1 MISLHMAESWLGLEN
16 RFGPLG
22 PTRVQIPPPPLDS
35 QSHQRFRIHLVSGDW
50 VPVAAAAIG
59 AAAGFGGAAITARA
73 TLAREREARYQQR
86 KAEAYVELLA
96 NMNLRY
102 EAVSCQIPFR
112 VRHSTQMVLPPQV
125 SPPDP
130 SATGRVAALLA
141 AYGSRRVR
149 DELYPSWTGALR
161 QLESFADRFRDET
174 LELELGWQ
182 YQETCRKAE
191 QAVAAQIRSE
201 LAPTARE

>member
-1 MISLHMAESWLGLEN
+1 MSS
-16 RFGPLG
+16 
-22 PTRVQIPPPPLDS
+22 
-35 QSHQRFRIHLVSGDW
+35 DW
-50 VPVAAAAIG
+50 VPVATTAIG
-59 AAAGFGGAAITARA
+59 ALAGFGGGWITSRA

-86 KAEAYVELLA
+86 KAEAYIELLA

-102 EAVSCQIPFR
+102 EAVSSLIPFR
-112 VRHSTQMVLPPQV
+112 PRHGEQLVLPPQV

-161 QLESFADRFRDET
+161 QLESFADRFRDES
-174 LELELGWQ
+174 LDLDLGWH
-182 YQETCRKAE
+182 YQADCRQAE
-191 QAVAAQIRSE
+191 QDVATQIRSE
-201 LAPTARE
+201 LAPTAPE

>member
-1 MISLHMAESWLGLEN
+1 VRKASHEHFTI
-16 RFGPLG
+16 
-22 PTRVQIPPPPLDS
+22 PT
-35 QSHQRFRIHLVSGDW
+35 VSGDW
-50 VPVAAAAIG
+50 VPVATAAIG
-59 AAAGFGGAAITARA
+59 ALAGFGGGWITSRGA
-73 TLAREREARYQQR
+73 LAREREARYQQR
-86 KAEAYVELLA
+86 KSEAYIELLA
-96 NMNLRY
+96 SMNLRY
-102 EAVSCQIPFR
+102 EAVSSLIPFR
-112 VRHSTQMVLPPQV
+112 PRHGEQLVLPPQV

-130 SATGRVAALLA
+130 SATGRVAALMA

-182 YQETCRKAE
+182 YQEACRQAE